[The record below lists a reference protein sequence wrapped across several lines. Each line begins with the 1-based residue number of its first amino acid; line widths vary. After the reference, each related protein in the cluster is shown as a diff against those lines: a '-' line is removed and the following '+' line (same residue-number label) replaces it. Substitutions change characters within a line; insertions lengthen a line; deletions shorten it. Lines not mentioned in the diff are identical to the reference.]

1 MKQTIIIDL
10 SGLDGLDR
18 FMKMMTAINLN
29 PKVISPIHPCSMNVN
44 SDGYLISRCS
54 VVLGCKMAIPFSNI
68 WLEYVYTIFTGP
80 HTDVLT
86 RVDVEEVERCLGKH
100 ALDLSDMEDLI

>member
-1 MKQTIIIDL
+1 
-10 SGLDGLDR
+10 
-18 FMKMMTAINLN
+18 
-29 PKVISPIHPCSMNVN
+29 
-44 SDGYLISRCS
+44 
-54 VVLGCKMAIPFSNI
+54 MAIPFSNI